1 MSTTSLYEP
10 DEDEEASDSDVDS
23 RAPRQGFP
31 ASSPPLQGLRIESS
45 DESGGENRKT
55 RRRSRSSKG
64 LRYNAHRSRRR
75 GFTKEAIE
83 SYRHMLT
90 EMINDVSTGPKF
102 DEGETHHPSQNG
114 AVTWSSSEKNVF
126 FNVLARK
133 GTDGIREISNAIGT
147 KSELEVLDYIKLLQ
161 AGLERQHLLERH
173 PRSIVL
179 GDVPAAAEVS
189 PECCEALDEFAEI
202 LALEEQASE
211 DTSGRKKHHDNWII
225 DREKAEQ
232 IEQQLETQES
242 SDNQAESSIALSAS
256 LLNISKWIKLSERC
270 FMNFGGSRIED
281 NWVNIAYADESP
293 SLTSDAFADFYAL
306 AVSITRRLVQSSIF
320 FAMSRIRDV
329 SWSNREISR
338 VVRLRDVRAALDVL
352 NMKSDTFDFWIG
364 AARRCNLEVAD
375 IRHRKGWTT
384 SYMSYDEVE
393 NALSGSVASR
403 ERSVSRHP
411 SENQTQEIDAMEEEE
426 EEEESSTEEM
436 SEALSSPG
444 SEPRS
449 DEDEEMA
456 PDPETLEDTHAEYL
470 DEQISKTE
478 ELRIW
483 QLIGHHVP
491 SGPEPPIKLEDGD
504 RMPNANLTG
513 PRKPVGERKRKEDLV
528 DWRDRVLYRSEWEEY
543 GYEIFEIEDE
553 LDQNRRKRRRVED
566 TRGSKSSTLQV
577 RKWRENIDHDSSD
590 QNEHSTA
597 GMGDTTTDAHEGH
610 ADENEDDQSTDLSDG
625 GMELDP
631 TSEASAHHILDE
643 HDHDHDH
650 EHERK
655 PDEEDSDRS
664 QGSHPPSSSGHGQPV
679 LDPQGE
685 EEQPSPMSTG
695 QSEGEE
701 EEEIRPPLH
710 SGSPGSHE
718 LGDSE

>member
-23 RAPRQGFP
+23 RVPRQGFP

-90 EMINDVSTGPKF
+90 DMINDVSAGPQF
-102 DEGETHHPSQNG
+102 HEGETHHPSQNG
-114 AVTWSSSEKNVF
+114 AVTWSSSEKDVF
-126 FNVLARK
+126 FNVLATK
-133 GTDGIREISNAIGT
+133 GMNGIREISGTIGT

-161 AGLERQHLLERH
+161 AGLEHQHLLERH
-173 PRSIVL
+173 TRSIVL
-179 GDVPAAAEVS
+179 GDVPAAVEVS

-211 DTSGRKKHHDNWII
+211 DIAGRKKHHDNWII

-232 IEQQLETQES
+232 IEQQQLEIQNT
-242 SDNQAESSIALSAS
+242 SDKQAESSIALSAS

-364 AARRCNLEVAD
+364 AARRCSLEVAD

-393 NALSGSVASR
+393 TALSGSVASR

-411 SENQTQEIDAMEEEE
+411 SEDQTQEVDEMEDEEEE
-426 EEEESSTEEM
+426 EFSAEEI
-436 SEALSSPG
+436 SENLSSPG
-444 SEPRS
+444 SEPHS
-449 DEDEEMA
+449 DEDEETA
-456 PDPETLEDTHAEYL
+456 PDPENLEDIHAESL
-470 DEQISKTE
+470 DQQISKTE

-483 QLIGHHVP
+483 QMLGHHVP
-491 SGPEPPIKLEDGD
+491 SGPEPPIKLEDGG
-504 RMPNANLTG
+504 RMQNPNPNPTG
-513 PRKPVGERKRKEDLV
+513 LRKPIGERKRKEDLI
-528 DWRDRVLYRSEWEEY
+528 DWRDRILYRSEWEEY

-566 TRGSKSSTLQV
+566 ARGSKSSTLQV

-590 QNEHSTA
+590 QNERSA
-597 GMGDTTTDAHEGH
+597 ADITTDAHENH
-610 ADENEDDQSTDLSDG
+610 TDQHEDDQSTDLSDG

-631 TSEASAHHILDE
+631 ASEASAHRILDE
-643 HDHDHDH
+643 HDH
-650 EHERK
+650 ERERK
-655 PDEEDSDRS
+655 PDEEDRDGS
-664 QGSHPPSSSGHGQPV
+664 QASHPPSSSGHEQQV

-685 EEQPSPMSTG
+685 KGDQPSPMSTG
-695 QSEGEE
+695 QSEEE
-701 EEEIRPPLH
+701 EEARPPSH
-710 SGSPGSHE
+710 SVSPSPHE